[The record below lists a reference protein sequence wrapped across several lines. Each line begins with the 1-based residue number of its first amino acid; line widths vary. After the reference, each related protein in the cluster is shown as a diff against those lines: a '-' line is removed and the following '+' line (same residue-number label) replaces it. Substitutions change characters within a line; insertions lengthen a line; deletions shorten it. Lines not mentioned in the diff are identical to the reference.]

1 MKLRHITLFASL
13 AWLPQ
18 STWADSLLDSPV
30 LNNANSS
37 SPSSPF
43 IPRPRQRPTYD
54 FRVHDTITV
63 NVNIDDTIEF
73 SKKQDTKNDTTWAL
87 QFKNFI
93 DNFGGAVKPSLPYID
108 VKSKN
113 ERKSKGS
120 KQDGSKVRLDVPCEV
135 IEILPTGD
143 LIVEG
148 FRTIQAGEN
157 NATVRI
163 GGRVNPKYIDERNDT
178 VFSER
183 ILQLEVKT
191 DYQGPL
197 ADNEKRGFVS
207 KVLDKFKIF

>member
-1 MKLRHITLFASL
+1 MKRAHLILISSL
-13 AWLPQ
+13 GLCLN
-18 STWADSLLDSPV
+18 SGHADSLLDAPV
-30 LNNANSS
+30 LNNAQTS

-43 IPRPRQRPTYD
+43 VARPRERPIYD

-108 VKSKN
+108 IKSKN
-113 ERKSKGS
+113 ERKTKGS
-120 KQDGSKVRLDVPCEV
+120 KQDGSKVRLDVPCEI

-148 FRTIQAGEN
+148 IRTIQAAN
-157 NATVRI
+157 DHATVRI
-163 GGRVNPKYIDERNDT
+163 GGRINPKYIDDRTDS
-178 VFSER
+178 VLSER

-191 DYQGPL
+191 DYSGPL

-207 KVLDKFKIF
+207 KILDKFKIF

>member
-1 MKLRHITLFASL
+1 MKFSSFFIGAALSLCSSTL
-13 AWLPQ
+13 
-18 STWADSLLDSPV
+18 TADSLLDMP
-30 LNNANSS
+30 LLDTPNLS

-43 IPRPRQRPTYD
+43 IARPRARATYD
-54 FRVHDTITV
+54 FRIHDTITV

-93 DNFGGAVKPSLPYID
+93 DNFGGATKKSLPYID

-113 ERKSKGS
+113 EKKTKGS

-143 LIVEG
+143 LVVEG
-148 FRTIQAGEN
+148 FRTVRAGEN
-157 NATVRI
+157 HATVRI
-163 GGRVNPKYIDERNDT
+163 GGRVNPKYIDQLNDT
-178 VFSER
+178 VLSER

-191 DYQGPL
+191 AYSGPL

-207 KVLDKFKIF
+207 KLLDKFKIF

>member
-1 MKLRHITLFASL
+1 MKRAHLILISSL
-13 AWLPQ
+13 GLCL
-18 STWADSLLDSPV
+18 SSGHADSLLDAPV
-30 LNNANSS
+30 LNNAQTS

-43 IPRPRQRPTYD
+43 VARPRERPIYD

-108 VKSKN
+108 IKSKN
-113 ERKSKGS
+113 ERKTKGS
-120 KQDGSKVRLDVPCEV
+120 KQDGSKVRLDVPCEI

-148 FRTIQAGEN
+148 IRTIQAAN
-157 NATVRI
+157 DHATVRI
-163 GGRVNPKYIDERNDT
+163 GGRINPKYIDDRTDS
-178 VFSER
+178 VLSER

-191 DYQGPL
+191 DYSGPL

-207 KVLDKFKIF
+207 KILDKFKIF